1 MYRRCIANDS
11 PGKFSKG
18 RSPNAHCIYAFEIDA
33 GNLWRYFQA
42 RQTRPRSLH
51 PLCGHEAK
59 EGVVGFVCFGWGVV
73 ACVGYVTC
81 CTHSYSSA
89 FYLRVLVF
97 FCYLFLPYSFC
108 LISGR
113 LFRLYVCLYIVCELS
128 GRRLPGI
135 RPLTTACLYV

>member
-51 PLCGHEAK
+51 PLCDHEAE
-59 EGVVGFVCFGWGVV
+59 EGVLGFVCFGWGVV
-73 ACVGYVTC
+73 AWVGYVTC

-89 FYLRVLVF
+89 FYLRMLLF
-97 FCYLFLPYSFC
+97 FFVICFYL
-108 LISGR
+108 
-113 LFRLYVCLYIVCELS
+113 
-128 GRRLPGI
+128 I
-135 RPLTTACLYV
+135 RFA